1 MYDVMCGDV
10 WENVTKRLS
19 QKIAGESR
27 GEQIEGRHWQRFA
40 RECGLNPR
48 QVLDRVSALA
58 KSAVAKAEEAAAE
71 VAVMPVGPHAILS
84 QTQEAVRRR
93 ATTLL
98 EQLQN
103 IGETT
108 PVENAK
114 GAAGSDGPKLGVAA
128 DRFRAK

>member
-1 MYDVMCGDV
+1 MCGDV

-19 QKIAGESR
+19 QKVAGESR
-27 GEQIEGRHWQRFA
+27 GEKIEGRHWQRFA

-58 KSAVAKAEEAAAE
+58 KSALAKAGEAAAE
-71 VAVMPVGPHAILS
+71 VAVMPAGPHAILS
-84 QTQEAVRRR
+84 QIQQAVRRR

-98 EQLQN
+98 EQLQK

-108 PVENAK
+108 PPETIENAE
-114 GAAGSDGPKLGVAA
+114 GAAGSERPKLRVPRIGSG
-128 DRFRAK
+128 